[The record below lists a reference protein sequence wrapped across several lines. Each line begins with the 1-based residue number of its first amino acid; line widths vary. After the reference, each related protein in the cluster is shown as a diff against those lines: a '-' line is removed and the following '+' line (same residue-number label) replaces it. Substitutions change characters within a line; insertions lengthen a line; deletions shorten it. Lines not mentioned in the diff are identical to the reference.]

1 MNKKTILIF
10 VKTVL
15 PILLGLYL
23 FWIFFTG
30 MTEADKE
37 SFRHALSEANYFWI
51 FLSLGVSL
59 IALFSRAIRW
69 KYMLEPLGYK
79 TPLSHRYHAMMIGY
93 LINFTIPRA
102 GEVSRAAMLYRSDAV
117 PFSKSFG
124 TIIAERAVD
133 LIMLGIVFLITMAIG
148 YEDLMKIF
156 DQIAALNGPEQAAN
170 DGIST
175 KMILYI
181 IIGVLFLG
189 GILVTAFHK
198 GFRAKL
204 FGFIKDVL
212 NGVLSVFKTKN
223 PFGFIG
229 HSFLIWICYV
239 LMFAIPFYSMP
250 ETSEFPLSGYLIG
263 FIAGAVGITLT
274 NGGLGVYP
282 LLVGMVVTFY
292 IQEQYPE
299 NAQGI
304 GKALGMLVWLSQT
317 IFMIVLGLLSLA
329 LLPKNYEKENVKNS
343 ISGE

>member
-1 MNKKTILIF
+1 MNKKTFLVF

-30 MTEADKE
+30 MSDADKQ
-37 SFRHALSEANYFWI
+37 SFREALTSANYFWI

-59 IALFSRAIRW
+59 IALFSRAVRW
-69 KYMLEPLGYK
+69 KYMLEPLGYQ

-102 GEVSRAAMLYRSDAV
+102 GEVSRAAMLYRSDAI

-124 TIIAERAVD
+124 TIIAERAID

-156 DQIAALNGPEQAAN
+156 DQIAALNGPEQVKSE
-170 DGIST
+170 GIST
-175 KMILYI
+175 KMIVYLI
-181 IIGVLFLG
+181 VGIFVLG
-189 GILVTAFHK
+189 GALITLFHK
-198 GFRAKL
+198 GFRTKL
-204 FGFIKDVL
+204 FGFITDVL

-223 PFGFIG
+223 PLGFIG
-229 HSFLIWICYV
+229 HSVLIWICYV
-239 LMFAIPFYSMP
+239 LMFAIPFFAMP
-250 ETSEFPLSGYLIG
+250 ETSEFPASGYLIG

-292 IQEQYPE
+292 IQDDYPE
-299 NAQGI
+299 NAEGI

-329 LLPKNYEKENVKNS
+329 LLPKNYDKEHVKNS
-343 ISGE
+343 IPTE